1 MYRQVKGPSR
11 LADSLGGP
19 SLVGGGSNEPRRSI
33 CCCPNRSGPRHNL
46 NIGRR
51 LARRGHNRPM
61 EPVRG
66 ETSPGR
72 PGKHGVLGGKR
83 AADARALAMLPTIRK
98 LVAAGF
104 VSQRGM
110 ANQLNRR
117 GIPGAGG
124 GRWHRT
130 TVVRMLTRLSLLT
143 SGQGGINN
151 GLASK
156 RVADVRAEALGPTI
170 LKLRKAGF
178 VSISAIARELNERG
192 IPTARGGKWRLTSVT
207 RLLQRLKRLEA
218 SSRTGATPTSDAEPK
233 ARPISRHQR

>member
-1 MYRQVKGPSR
+1 MYRQVKGPSG
-11 LADSLGGP
+11 SKFLGGP
-19 SLVGGGSNEPRRSI
+19 SLVGGALMSRARSI

-104 VSQRGM
+104 VSRRVL
-110 ANQLNRR
+110 ANEIEPK
-117 GIPGAGG
+117 GDT
-124 GRWHRT
+124 GR
-130 TVVRMLTRLSLLT
+130 
-143 SGQGGINN
+143 QGY
-151 GLASK
+151 LAS
-156 RVADVRAEALGPTI
+156 
-170 LKLRKAGF
+170 
-178 VSISAIARELNERG
+178 S
-192 IPTARGGKWRLTSVT
+192 
-207 RLLQRLKRLEA
+207 LEA
-218 SSRTGATPTSDAEPK
+218 ALVKSDF
-233 ARPISRHQR
+233 

>member
-1 MYRQVKGPSR
+1 MYRHVKGPSG
-11 LADSLGGP
+11 SKFLGGP
-19 SLVGGGSNEPRRSI
+19 SLVGGALMSRARSS

-66 ETSPGR
+66 ENSPGR
-72 PGKHGVLGGKR
+72 TGMRGVLGGKR

-143 SGQGGINN
+143 SGKGGINTV
-151 GLASK
+151 LAH
-156 RVADVRAEALGPTI
+156 RRAADVRAASLASMIREFQTGGVVTV
-170 LKLRKAGF
+170 R
-178 VSISAIARELNERG
+178 AIA
-192 IPTARGGKWRLTSVT
+192 
-207 RLLQRLKRLEA
+207 
-218 SSRTGATPTSDAEPK
+218 
-233 ARPISRHQR
+233 